1 MEIKITLAAARKN
14 AGMTQHQLAETLGVC
29 DSTVAHW
36 ESGRSL
42 PNITYVTPLEEVLG
56 MPIENVR
63 FGKGGK

>member
-1 MEIKITLAAARKN
+1 MDLKITLAAARKN
-14 AGMTQHQLAETLGVC
+14 VGMTQQQLADALGVC
-29 DSTVAHW
+29 GSTIAHW

-63 FGKGGK
+63 FVKGR